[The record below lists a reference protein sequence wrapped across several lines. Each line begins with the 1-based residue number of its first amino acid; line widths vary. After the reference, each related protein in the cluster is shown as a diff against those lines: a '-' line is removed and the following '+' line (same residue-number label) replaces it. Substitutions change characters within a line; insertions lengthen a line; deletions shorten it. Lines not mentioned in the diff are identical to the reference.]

1 MDRVAGTEGFDIAN
15 ERFVLIGIT
24 GQTYSGQ
31 SSMFNEVLANHHLGV
46 MDHSGV
52 YEDLVLAYLDGHED
66 AVNWYKESGTTPP
79 RREADGNVIFNEGS
93 EDSNFIHTPGFLQD
107 KEKMHFL
114 RSHSFKTKMPRI
126 AEGLR
131 SIAEANPY
139 ITKDMQVPIFVDLP
153 MCGEVNY
160 FDYVDKIIVTTR
172 PRINEPSSWYVKY
185 ITGNHDPNNDN
196 FIDLWVNLDL
206 VGYILD
212 TDDYAFDQIIE
223 LISNDVQFVDN
234 NGTYEEYLAKC
245 KAVLEQYTQ
254 VSQDAIRPIIEQ
266 KIKEVF

>member
-1 MDRVAGTEGFDIAN
+1 MDRVPNTEGFDIAK

-52 YEDLVLAYLDGHED
+52 YEDLVLAYLNGDEG
-66 AVNWYKESGTTPP
+66 AVNWYRESGTIPP
-79 RREADGNVIFNEGS
+79 RREADGNVIFNEGA
-93 EDSNFIHTPGFLQD
+93 EDSTYINKSEFLQD

-126 AEGLR
+126 SEGLR
-131 SIAEANPY
+131 SIAEANLY

-160 FDYVDKIIVTTR
+160 FDYVDKMIVITR
-172 PRINEPSSWYVKY
+172 PREPDPESWYVKY
-185 ITGNHDPNNDN
+185 ITGDHNTNDDN
-196 FIDLWVNLDL
+196 FIDLCAIMETCCD
-206 VGYILD
+206 ILT

-223 LISNDVQFVDN
+223 LIGDNVQFVDN

-245 KAVLEQYTQ
+245 KSVLEQYTQ

-266 KIKEVF
+266 KIKEIF

>member
-1 MDRVAGTEGFDIAN
+1 MDKVSNTQGFDIAR

-31 SSMFNEVLANHHLGV
+31 SSIFNEVLANHHLGV

-52 YEDLVLAYLDGHED
+52 YEDLVLAYLDGHEG
-66 AVNWYKESGTTPP
+66 AVNWYKESGTVPP
-79 RREADGNVIFNEGS
+79 RRESDGNVIFDAGA
-93 EDSNFIHTPGFLQD
+93 EDSTYIFTAAFLQD

-114 RSHSFKTKMPRI
+114 RSHSFQTKMPRI

-139 ITKDMQVPIFVDLP
+139 VSKDMQVPIFVDLP

-160 FDYVDKIIVTTR
+160 FDYVDQIIVITR
-172 PRINEPSSWYVKY
+172 PRDPDPKSWYVKY
-185 ITGNHDPNNDN
+185 ITNDHNTNDNN
-196 FIDLWVNLDL
+196 FIDLCTPFETCCD
-206 VGYILD
+206 ILI
-212 TDDYAFDQIIE
+212 TDDSAFDQIIG
-223 LISNDVQFVDN
+223 LIGDNAEFIDN

-245 KAVLEQYTQ
+245 RAVLEKYTK
-254 VSQDAIRPIIEQ
+254 VSQDAIAPIIEQ
-266 KIKEVF
+266 KIKEIS